1 MRQIRGGV
9 ASTLAGG
16 GGGDAFAAAVREG
29 VVGGA
34 AAVPQPCGLCLD
46 EPECVAHS
54 VVEGGANPD
63 AA

>member
-1 MRQIRGGV
+1 VRQIRGGV

-16 GGGDAFAAAVREG
+16 GGDAFAAAVREG
-29 VVGGA
+29 VGGA

-54 VVEGGANPD
+54 VVEGGANPE